1 MGFTIAGGIGLSGAT
16 ASAAGGAIDAV
27 AAAGLS
33 AGLGAALAKKPA
45 MPPSPVQTAEQ
56 LGQESQ
62 AADLAA
68 QRRQSIAGGMTSTV
82 GTSGGQAGQMLNPIN
97 MQSKTLLG
105 Q

>member
-1 MGFTIAGGIGLSGAT
+1 MGFSIAGGIGLSGAT

-33 AGLGAALAKKPA
+33 AGLGAALAKRPA
-45 MPPSPVQTAEQ
+45 LPPSPVQTAEQ

-68 QRRQSIAGGMTSTV
+68 QRRQSVAGGLASTV
-82 GTSGGQAGQMLNPIN
+82 GTSGGQAGALLNPTN
-97 MQSKTLLG
+97 LGQRTLLG